1 MSTFRDDIQHAIELM
16 GSQSKLATELGCT
29 QQAISFMLSDRCK
42 KISAEMA
49 VKIDRATGGQVSKE
63 KLRPDV
69 FGLPAP
75 EGASENVGAAA

>member
-29 QQAISFMLSDRCK
+29 QQAISFLLSDRCK
-42 KISAEMA
+42 NISAEMA
-49 VKIDRATGGQVSKE
+49 AKIDRATGGQVSKE

-69 FGLPAP
+69 FGLPVRQDAP
-75 EGASENVGAAA
+75 ENAGAAA